1 VIRRREFLLGSA
13 AALAA
18 LRCKPAADARY
29 DLCIIGSGFAGTTL
43 ALRAAAR
50 GLHTLLLEA
59 GGDLAQAIP
68 GLEDEFQFENRGAI
82 AYPLE
87 RSRVIALGGGSN
99 HWSGTLNRMRPS
111 DFRERSEFGLHA
123 DWPIAYADLE
133 TWYCEAERELWAT
146 GFAPVPNAEPARQ
159 CAYPHQSSAAYRMPE
174 IRYAGEAIEFFPVA
188 ESHEDGRGATLRLI
202 GTRIPELRAQASAE
216 IVSGEMAVELVPASE
231 NQIECVRALD
241 RTGGEKRYFARRFVV
256 AAGVVETAR
265 LLLRS
270 RSPRF
275 PAGIGNTHDLVGRHF
290 MEHPTF
296 QWTVPTEWPDSL
308 PRGVH
313 RTYHFSDAFRK
324 QGLNGIHYQVHVE
337 SEGSVIWK
345 LQPEMSPRPGSR
357 VRLSKTQ
364 RDRFGEPLPALVFST
379 SRRDLRTLDA
389 GLPFVREQLRALGF
403 APRELPRER
412 RWRYHPGGTCRM
424 AADERNGVVD
434 RDGRVFGIDNLYVA
448 GASTFPTAG
457 TANPT
462 LTVVALA
469 LRLAD
474 HLISRA

>member
-1 VIRRREFLLGSA
+1 MLGSA
-13 AALAA
+13 AALAW

-59 GGDLAQAIP
+59 GGDLAQATP
-68 GLEDEFQFENRGAI
+68 GLEAEFQFENRGAI
-82 AYPLE
+82 DYPLE
-87 RSRVIALGGGSN
+87 RARVIALGGGSN

-111 DFRERSEFGLHA
+111 DFREQSAFGLHA
-123 DWPIAYADLE
+123 DWPIAYADLAP
-133 TWYCEAERELWAT
+133 WYCEAERELWAT
-146 GFAPVPNAEPARQ
+146 GYAPVPSAEPERS
-159 CAYPHQSSAAYRMPE
+159 CAYLHQTSDAYQMPE
-174 IRYAGEAIEFFPVA
+174 IRYAGESIEFFPVA
-188 ESHEDGRGATLRLI
+188 ESREAGRGGTLRLI
-202 GTRIPELRAQASAE
+202 GTRIPELRRQPSAE
-216 IVSGEMAVELVPASE
+216 IVAGEMAVELVPASA
-231 NQIECVRALD
+231 NRIDCVRALD
-241 RTGGEKRYFARRFVV
+241 LEGRENRYFAKTFVV
-256 AAGVVETAR
+256 AAGVVESAR

-270 RSPRF
+270 QSTQF
-275 PAGIGNTHDLVGRHF
+275 PSGIGNSRDLVGRHF

-296 QWTVPTEWPDSL
+296 QWSL
-308 PRGVH
+308 PVDWPKFLPPGVH

-324 QGLNGIHYQVHVE
+324 QGLNGVHYQVHVE
-337 SEGSVIWK
+337 NEGFVMWK
-345 LQPEMSPRPGSR
+345 LQPEMSPRPSSR

-364 RDRFGEPLPALVFST
+364 RDRFGEPLPTLVFGT
-379 SRRDLRTLDA
+379 SRRDLRTLEA
-389 GLPFVREQLRALGF
+389 ALPFVREQLRALGF

-424 AADERNGVVD
+424 AADEHHGVVD
-434 RDGRVFGIDNLYVA
+434 ADSRVFGVDNLYVA

-462 LTVVALA
+462 LTIVALA